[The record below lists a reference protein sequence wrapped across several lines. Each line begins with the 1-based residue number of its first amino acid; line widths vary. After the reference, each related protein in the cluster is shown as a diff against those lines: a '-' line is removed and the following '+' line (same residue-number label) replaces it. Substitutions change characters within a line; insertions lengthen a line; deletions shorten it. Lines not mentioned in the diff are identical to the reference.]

1 VSPDAAAA
9 ACSCFV
15 ADCLLTPTALLALSI
30 ALSRP
35 AWPGAVAEAG
45 VDEPPPLLERRIVNF
60 APTSAT
66 AAINAMST
74 GLETWSTF
82 HLSAERAWT

>member
-1 VSPDAAAA
+1 
-9 ACSCFV
+9 
-15 ADCLLTPTALLALSI
+15 
-30 ALSRP
+30 
-35 AWPGAVAEAG
+35 
-45 VDEPPPLLERRIVNF
+45 LERRIVNF

-66 AAINAMST
+66 AAINTMST